1 MDCRRTVRFPPVAAC
16 GSLRRLAVCALA
28 LPCGSAFAETT
39 HTIALF
45 PSALDAVRQGF
56 ARVINHSVDVGDIR
70 IVAIDDAGR
79 RTEPVTLAIDPRET
93 IHFNSDDLES
103 GNESKGLSGGVGS
116 GEGDWRLELSSD
128 LDIEV
133 LAYIRTTDG
142 FLTSMH
148 DTVPLVD
155 NRHEVAI
162 FNPASNRDQVSR
174 LRLGNPGES
183 AATVTITGVDSV
195 GAAPGS
201 AVEASIEAG
210 ASHRRRLDEL
220 PSRLRA

>member
-1 MDCRRTVRFPPVAAC
+1 MRSRH
-16 GSLRRLAVCALA
+16 LA
-28 LPCGSAFAETT
+28 LPCGFAFAETT

-79 RTEPVTLAIDPRET
+79 RMEPVTLAIDPRET
-93 IHFNSDDLES
+93 IHFNSNDLES

-142 FLTSMH
+142 LLTSMH
-148 DTVPLVD
+148 DTVHLVD
-155 NRHEVAI
+155 NRHEVAS
-162 FNPASNRDQVSR
+162 FNPASNREQVSR

-195 GAAPGS
+195 GATPGS